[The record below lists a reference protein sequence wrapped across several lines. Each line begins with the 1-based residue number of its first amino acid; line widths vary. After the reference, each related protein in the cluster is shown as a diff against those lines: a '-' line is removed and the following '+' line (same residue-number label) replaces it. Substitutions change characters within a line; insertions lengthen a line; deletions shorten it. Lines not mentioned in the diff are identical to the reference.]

1 MKCAINPVYGPVVR
15 ADRDQT
21 TASGGHDPG
30 VVSKKICISGCVA
43 VGGTRRLHNAC

>member
-1 MKCAINPVYGPVVR
+1 MKCAVNPVFGPVVR
-15 ADRDQT
+15 ADRDQA

-43 VGGTRRLHNAC
+43 AEWTRRLQNAC